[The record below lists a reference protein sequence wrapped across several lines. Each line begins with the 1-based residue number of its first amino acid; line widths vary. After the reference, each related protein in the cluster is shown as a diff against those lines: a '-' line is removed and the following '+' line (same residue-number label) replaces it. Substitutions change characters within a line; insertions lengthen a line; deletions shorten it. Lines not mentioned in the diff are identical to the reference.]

1 MAEVNSVSAVVKDGK
16 IQNTANS
23 KDTKEKEKATAA
35 KGYDKDSFLKILVA
49 QMKYQDPME
58 PTSNTEYISQYA
70 TFTQVEQMNNMAN
83 SMSLS
88 RASEMVG
95 KTVTITQTNPDTKK
109 TTEIQGV
116 VDFVTYSGN
125 KAFLN
130 VNGTNYNVDDVTQV
144 IGDEYATAHK
154 NAVEFMEKIDK
165 LPNLVELVNLGEYG
179 DSIWALD
186 EAYKGYDKKTKD
198 LIDKDYETS
207 LKQYVNRIE
216 ELEKSMQ
223 AFLDEI
229 GSLPADLE
237 QITLEEHGEKIDS
250 LYERYMNIDEKTR
263 KYIDP
268 EEAYSTGLLH
278 YVNKIDDLRGNE
290 HRTYTKKA
298 ANATNA

>member
-1 MAEVNSVSAVVKDGK
+1 MSDVNSVSAIVKDGK
-16 IQNTANS
+16 IQNAQ
-23 KDTKEKEKATAA
+23 TKESLDKEKNAA
-35 KGYDKDSFLKILVA
+35 PKGYDKDSFLKILVA

-83 SMSLS
+83 AMSLS

-95 KTVTITQTNPDTKK
+95 KTVTITQTNPETKK

-130 VNGTNYNVDDVTQV
+130 IDGNNYDVEDVTQV
-144 IGDEYATAHK
+144 LDAEFATAY
-154 NAVEFMEKIDK
+154 NAANEFMEKIDK
-165 LPNLVELVNLGEYG
+165 LPGLLEIVNLGEFG
-179 DSIWALD
+179 DRIWELD
-186 EAYKGYDKKTKD
+186 ESYKGFDKKTTD

-207 LKQYVNRIE
+207 LKQYVGKIE
-216 ELEKSMQ
+216 ELESSMQ

-229 GSLPADLE
+229 ASIPEDLE
-237 QITLEEHGEKIDS
+237 QITENNHGKKIDS
-250 LYERYMNIDEKTR
+250 LYERYMNIDQKTR
-263 KYIDP
+263 NYIDP
-268 EEAYSTGLLH
+268 EGTYSTALLR

-290 HRTYTKKA
+290 HRTYSKKV
-298 ANATNA
+298 ANV